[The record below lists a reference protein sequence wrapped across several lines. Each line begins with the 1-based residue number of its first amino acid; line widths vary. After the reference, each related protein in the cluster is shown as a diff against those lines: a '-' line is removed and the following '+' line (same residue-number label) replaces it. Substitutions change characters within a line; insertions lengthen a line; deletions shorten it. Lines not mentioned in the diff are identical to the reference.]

1 MPRTTYKKQ
10 LTARD
15 YITEKEYEEALWRY
29 YNGLDFDNVIE
40 YKENLADNIVID
52 ASKVEKYLLKGE
64 QYDRLFVNHYVITSF
79 GRAYS
84 LRYDKFL
91 KPKFYNSNVY
101 MYASGKNFTLYS
113 EFAERG
119 WKHDKVEILK
129 HYRDNNWNH
138 VVHEN
143 CLYANDI

>member
-15 YITEKEYEEALWRY
+15 YITEKEYEEALWRF
-29 YNGLDFDNVIE
+29 YNGLDFDNVIQ
-40 YKENLADNIVID
+40 YRENLADKVVLP
-52 ASKVEKYLLKGE
+52 ATKVEKYLLEGE
-64 QYDRLFVNHYVITSF
+64 QYDRLFVRHYVITSF
-79 GRAYS
+79 GRVYS

-101 MYASGKNFTLYS
+101 MYASGKNFTLLDQF
-113 EFAERG
+113 EERG
-119 WKHDKVEILK
+119 WEHDKLQILK
-129 HYRDNNWNH
+129 NYINNNWNH
-138 VVHEN
+138 TIHEN

>member
-1 MPRTTYKKQ
+1 MKHSNIAISVYGDNETQKFKGFVLAQQ
-10 LTARD
+10 L
-15 YITEKEYEEALWRY
+15 
-29 YNGLDFDNVIE
+29 
-40 YKENLADNIVID
+40 
-52 ASKVEKYLLKGE
+52 YLLQEE

-79 GRAYS
+79 GRVYS

-101 MYASGKNFTLYS
+101 LYASGKNFTLL
-113 EFAERG
+113 EQFKERG

-129 HYRDNNWNH
+129 HYINNNWNH
-138 VVHEN
+138 TIHEN